1 MRYLVPAALIAVTLA
16 GCTAP
21 PRSTPVAQ
29 PVAPPR
35 PTPPPPRPTPTPV
48 PLAADWRDWAFTPG
62 DWVYRRDA
70 RGSIALFGAVGADA
84 QLTVRCDS
92 AGKMLYLSV
101 HGPANAATI
110 RTTSLTR
117 AISLQ
122 PTGGEA
128 GYVASALPTS
138 DSLLD
143 AMAFSRGR
151 FVIDRSGQP
160 PLVVPPYAELG
171 RVIEDCR
178 G

>member
-1 MRYLVPAALIAVTLA
+1 MRYHVFAILIALTLA
-16 GCTAP
+16 SCTAP
-21 PRSTPVAQ
+21 PKSTPVAQ
-29 PVAPPR
+29 PTSA
-35 PTPPPPRPTPTPV
+35 PRPTPTPLPV
-48 PLAADWRDWAFTPG
+48 PTSAPLAADWRDWPFTPG
-62 DWVYRRDA
+62 DWAYRRDA
-70 RGSIALFGAVGADA
+70 RGSIALFGPVGSDA
-84 QLTVRCDS
+84 QVTLRCDN

-117 AISLQ
+117 AIPLQ

-128 GYVASALPTS
+128 GYVASALPTT

>member
-1 MRYLVPAALIAVTLA
+1 MRHPVPALLIALTLA

-21 PRSTPVAQ
+21 PNSTPVAQ
-29 PVAPPR
+29 PTAA
-35 PTPPPPRPTPTPV
+35 PRPTPTPRPV
-48 PLAADWRDWAFTPG
+48 PTPAPLAADWRDWPFTPG

-70 RGSIALFGAVGADA
+70 RGSIALFGPVGRDA
-84 QLTVRCDS
+84 TLTVRCDS
-92 AGKMLYLSV
+92 VGKMLYLSV
-101 HGPANAATI
+101 HGPGNAATI
-110 RTTSLTR
+110 RTSSLTR
-117 AISLQ
+117 AIPLQ

-128 GYVASALPTS
+128 GYVASAFTTT
-138 DSLLD
+138 DTLLD